1 MREPANIIRAD
12 FGGTLLETR
21 GLTYRADGTRF
32 VDDVSL
38 RLREGRITTIL
49 GPNGAGKSLLLRLI
63 HGLIAPTSGDV
74 IWNGRTLD
82 APAHAAQAMV
92 FQRPVMMRRSV
103 AGNLRFALKVKGVPR
118 NARAAQVEALLTKA
132 GLQDMA
138 TRPARLLSGGEQQ
151 KLAIVRATI
160 GAPRM
165 LMLDEPTANLDPS
178 ATRAVETLVQ
188 DVQAQGTTVVMVTHD
203 QGQAKRL
210 AQDVA
215 FLQSGRLAEAGPAA
229 RLLTEPQSRPMK
241 AWLDGELYVD

>member
-1 MREPANIIRAD
+1 
-12 FGGTLLETR
+12 
-21 GLTYRADGTRF
+21 
-32 VDDVSL
+32 
-38 RLREGRITTIL
+38 
-49 GPNGAGKSLLLRLI
+49 
-63 HGLIAPTSGDV
+63 
-74 IWNGRTLD
+74 
-82 APAHAAQAMV
+82 
-92 FQRPVMMRRSV
+92 
-103 AGNLRFALKVKGVPR
+103 
-118 NARAAQVEALLTKA
+118 
-132 GLQDMA
+132 
-138 TRPARLLSGGEQQ
+138 LSGGEQQ

-188 DVQAQGTTVVMVTHD
+188 AVQAQGTTVVMVTHD

>member
-82 APAHAAQAMV
+82 APARAAQAMV

-241 AWLDGELYVD
+241 AWLGGELYVD

>member
-74 IWNGRTLD
+74 IWNERTLD
-82 APAHAAQAMV
+82 APARAAQAMV

-118 NARAAQVEALLTKA
+118 HARAGQVEALLTKA

-188 DVQAQGTTVVMVTHD
+188 AVQAQGTTVVMVTHD

>member
-82 APAHAAQAMV
+82 AHARAAQAMV

-118 NARAAQVEALLTKA
+118 HARAAQVEALLTKA

-188 DVQAQGTTVVMVTHD
+188 AVQAQGTTVVMVTHD

>member
-63 HGLIAPTSGDV
+63 HGLIAPTSGNV

-82 APAHAAQAMV
+82 APARAAQAMV

-103 AGNLRFALKVKGVPR
+103 GVICVLR
-118 NARAAQVEALLTKA
+118 
-132 GLQDMA
+132 
-138 TRPARLLSGGEQQ
+138 
-151 KLAIVRATI
+151 
-160 GAPRM
+160 
-165 LMLDEPTANLDPS
+165 
-178 ATRAVETLVQ
+178 
-188 DVQAQGTTVVMVTHD
+188 
-203 QGQAKRL
+203 
-210 AQDVA
+210 
-215 FLQSGRLAEAGPAA
+215 
-229 RLLTEPQSRPMK
+229 
-241 AWLDGELYVD
+241 